1 MYLTGSYV
9 ALILKAPVTDNVTA
23 SVDDI
28 TQTDKQKCCVFFVF
42 FWFLVLLFLHKSS
55 EASGRKCSFEKTSI
69 LGMMYTHA
77 NRATVGQSDRSEQ
90 GRPGGAKDKNMGPV
104 YHQGAPEWSENAE

>member
-42 FWFLVLLFLHKSS
+42 FLVSCFVIFAQIIRS
-55 EASGRKCSFEKTSI
+55 ERQKCSFEKTSI

>member
-1 MYLTGSYV
+1 MCYIVECTGEAFFFHTMYLTGSYV

-28 TQTDKQKCCVFFVF
+28 TQTDKQKCCVFLVF

-55 EASGRKCSFEKTSI
+55 EASGRNAPLKK
-69 LGMMYTHA
+69 H
-77 NRATVGQSDRSEQ
+77 QSW
-90 GRPGGAKDKNMGPV
+90 G
-104 YHQGAPEWSENAE
+104 